1 MAIRNI
7 VKEGDPIL
15 NKVCRPVTN
24 FDDRLATLLDDMR
37 ETMIAADGVG
47 LAGPQVGMLRRL
59 FVVWDTTDAPEE
71 IPENYEYKFI
81 DFVNPE
87 ILAVSEE
94 EETAYEGCLSFPG
107 HNGAVTRPPR
117 SRCAHRTATASGSSW
132 KLRICWAAASSTRT
146 TIWTAL
152 PSCSPASIS
161 MRIPK
166 RAKKLPAKR
175 KETSN
180 AHFVHGHAGYCRRV
194 PQSPVCRRA

>member
-37 ETMIAADGVG
+37 ETM
-47 LAGPQVGMLRRL
+47 MRRL

-71 IPENYEYKFI
+71 IPEDYEYKFI

-107 HNGAVTRPPR
+107 HNGAVTRPV
-117 SRCAHRTATASGSSW
+117 AV
-132 KLRICWAAASSTRT
+132 KV
-146 TIWTAL
+146 
-152 PSCSPASIS
+152 
-161 MRIPK
+161 
-166 RAKKLPAKR
+166 RAQDR
-175 KETSN
+175 N
-180 AHFVHGHAGYCRRV
+180 G
-194 PQSPVCRRA
+194 

>member
-15 NKVCRPVTN
+15 NKVCRPVTT
-24 FDDRLATLLDDMR
+24 FDDRLATLLDDMH

-71 IPENYEYKFI
+71 IPEDYEYKFI

-107 HNGAVTRPPR
+107 HNGAVTRPVAVKVR
-117 SRCAHRTATASGSSW
+117 AQDRHGEWFELEAGDLLGRCIQHENDHLDG
-132 KLRICWAAASSTRT
+132 I
-146 TIWTAL
+146 TIMQ
-152 PSCSPASIS
+152 S

-175 KETSN
+175 KETTD
-180 AHFVHGHAGYCRRV
+180 AHSVHGHAGYCRRV
-194 PQSPVCRRA
+194 PESPVCCRA

>member
-47 LAGPQVGMLRRL
+47 LAGPQVGMMRRL
-59 FVVWDTTDAPEE
+59 FDAPEE
-71 IPENYEYKFI
+71 IPEDYEYKFI

-107 HNGAVTRPPR
+107 HNGAVTRPVAVKVR
-117 SRCAHRTATASGSSW
+117 AQDRNGEWFELEADGLLGRCIQHENDHLDGITIMESSEYFYEDTEEG
-132 KLRICWAAASSTRT
+132 KKAARE
-146 TIWTAL
+146 
-152 PSCSPASIS
+152 
-161 MRIPK
+161 
-166 RAKKLPAKR
+166 AKG
-175 KETSN
+175 N
-180 AHFVHGHAGYCRRV
+180 N
-194 PQSPVCRRA
+194 

>member
-1 MAIRNI
+1 
-7 VKEGDPIL
+7 
-15 NKVCRPVTN
+15 
-24 FDDRLATLLDDMR
+24 
-37 ETMIAADGVG
+37 
-47 LAGPQVGMLRRL
+47 MLRRL

-71 IPENYEYKFI
+71 IPEGYEYKFI

-107 HNGAVTRPPR
+107 HNGAVTRPAAVKVR
-117 SRCAHRTATASGSSW
+117 AQDRHGEWFELEAGDLLGRCIQHENDHLDG
-132 KLRICWAAASSTRT
+132 I
-146 TIWTAL
+146 TI
-152 PSCSPASIS
+152 
-161 MRIPK
+161 MQ

>member
-47 LAGPQVGMLRRL
+47 LAGPQVGMLRRV

-71 IPENYEYKFI
+71 IPEDYEYKFI

-107 HNGAVTRPPR
+107 HNGAGITIME
-117 SRCAHRTATASGSSW
+117 SSEYFYEDTEEG
-132 KLRICWAAASSTRT
+132 KKAARE
-146 TIWTAL
+146 
-152 PSCSPASIS
+152 
-161 MRIPK
+161 
-166 RAKKLPAKR
+166 AKG
-175 KETSN
+175 N
-180 AHFVHGHAGYCRRV
+180 N
-194 PQSPVCRRA
+194 

>member
-47 LAGPQVGMLRRL
+47 LAGPQVGMMRRL

-71 IPENYEYKFI
+71 IPEDYEYKFI

-94 EETAYEGCLSFPG
+94 EETLRGLPVLPG
-107 HNGAVTRPPR
+107 AQRRCDPPHCRQGACTGPQRRMVR
-117 SRCAHRTATASGSSW
+117 AGS
-132 KLRICWAAASSTRT
+132 
-146 TIWTAL
+146 
-152 PSCSPASIS
+152 
-161 MRIPK
+161 
-166 RAKKLPAKR
+166 
-175 KETSN
+175 
-180 AHFVHGHAGYCRRV
+180 
-194 PQSPVCRRA
+194 

>member
-15 NKVCRPVTN
+15 NKVCRPVTT
-24 FDDRLATLLDDMR
+24 FDDRLATLLDDMH

-71 IPENYEYKFI
+71 IPEDYEYKFI

-94 EETAYEGCLSFPG
+94 EETAYEGC
-107 HNGAVTRPPR
+107 
-117 SRCAHRTATASGSSW
+117 

>member
-37 ETMIAADGVG
+37 ETMIDADGVG

-59 FVVWDTTDAPEE
+59 FVVWDT
-71 IPENYEYKFI
+71 I

-87 ILAVSEE
+87 ILAVSED

-107 HNGAVTRPPR
+107 HNGAVTRPAAVKVR
-117 SRCAHRTATASGSSW
+117 AQDRNGNWFELEAEGLLARCIQHENDHLDGITIMQSSEYFYEDTEEG
-132 KLRICWAAASSTRT
+132 KKAARE
-146 TIWTAL
+146 
-152 PSCSPASIS
+152 
-161 MRIPK
+161 
-166 RAKKLPAKR
+166 AKGNK
-175 KETSN
+175 
-180 AHFVHGHAGYCRRV
+180 
-194 PQSPVCRRA
+194 

>member
-7 VKEGDPIL
+7 VKECDPIL

-47 LAGPQVGMLRRL
+47 LAGPQVGILRRL

-71 IPENYEYKFI
+71 IPADYQYKFI

-87 ILAVSEE
+87 IIAVSED

-107 HNGAVTRPPR
+107 HNGAVTRPAAVKVR
-117 SRCAHRTATASGSSW
+117 AQDRHGEWFELEAEDLLARCIQHENDHLDGITIMESSEYFYEDTEEG
-132 KLRICWAAASSTRT
+132 KEAAR
-146 TIWTAL
+146 
-152 PSCSPASIS
+152 
-161 MRIPK
+161 K
-166 RAKKLPAKR
+166 AKGNK
-175 KETSN
+175 
-180 AHFVHGHAGYCRRV
+180 
-194 PQSPVCRRA
+194 